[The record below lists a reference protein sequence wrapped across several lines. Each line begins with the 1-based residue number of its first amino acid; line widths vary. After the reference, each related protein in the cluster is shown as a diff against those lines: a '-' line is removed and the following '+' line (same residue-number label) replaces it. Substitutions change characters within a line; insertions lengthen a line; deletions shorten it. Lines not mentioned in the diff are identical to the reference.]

1 MQLEAA
7 RAQHGLGRVSEAE
20 AEAEAEEA
28 DRDPNVRTLQVVLR
42 DLEFFVKAFKGE

>member
-7 RAQHGLGRVSEAE
+7 RAQHGLGRVSE

>member
-20 AEAEAEEA
+20 AEEA
-28 DRDPNVRTLQVVLR
+28 DRDPNVRILQIVLR